1 MPTMPKEYSRSKQR
15 DHRAKQSILKDGLLP
30 MQKRFVDALTR
41 KQGAPEIG
49 ILCTPRAQGK
59 SWLCGRLIGRSLTP
73 GDDLHESSVENVLVA
88 SSRSQAQITLEFARQ
103 ALAEVP
109 GIRWSNDG
117 AIHVAS
123 RARIKIISSDARRS
137 LGLGAHARW
146 LFCDEPSA
154 WSPQAGRRLFD
165 SMRTALGKRKC
176 QIVLCGTVAPSPMQ
190 GPGAWWPD
198 LVKSGSGDGVH
209 LELLQADE
217 KRWRDWGECLR
228 VNPAHLVNSFLE
240 KTLRREFDEALKSER
255 AALPFRQYRL
265 NLPGGEST
273 GEQPLITAAEWQRV
287 GARPVPQ
294 VEGQPVIGC
303 DLGGTRSW
311 SAAAALWPSG
321 RIEAWGVAPGT
332 PTLEDQEQEDQVA
345 DDSYVE
351 LVKSGGLSV
360 SAGLSVPSVDVLLA
374 RIWAWK
380 PLCVVS
386 DPYRSAEL
394 HKAVAGR
401 CRVVER
407 GKGGS
412 ETTSNIQSL
421 RSLLL
426 DTASGVTEPSRA
438 LLAAAFAQT
447 TLKIGND
454 GITKVTKLDQR
465 RSRDDACAALLLAA
479 GELARRPAPVEL
491 RGAVISKY
499 GEVTWL

>member
-1 MPTMPKEYSRSKQR
+1 M
-15 DHRAKQSILKDGLLP
+15 
-30 MQKRFVDALTR
+30 
-41 KQGAPEIG
+41 
-49 ILCTPRAQGK
+49 
-59 SWLCGRLIGRSLTP
+59 
-73 GDDLHESSVENVLVA
+73 
-88 SSRSQAQITLEFARQ
+88 
-103 ALAEVP
+103 
-109 GIRWSNDG
+109 
-117 AIHVAS
+117 
-123 RARIKIISSDARRS
+123 
-137 LGLGAHARW
+137 
-146 LFCDEPSA
+146 
-154 WSPQAGRRLFD
+154 
-165 SMRTALGKRKC
+165 
-176 QIVLCGTVAPSPMQ
+176 
-190 GPGAWWPD
+190 
-198 LVKSGSGDGVH
+198 
-209 LELLQADE
+209 
-217 KRWRDWGECLR
+217 
-228 VNPAHLVNSFLE
+228 
-240 KTLRREFDEALKSER
+240 
-255 AALPFRQYRL
+255 
-265 NLPGGEST
+265 
-273 GEQPLITAAEWQRV
+273 
-287 GARPVPQ
+287 PQ

-447 TLKIGND
+447 TLKVDNSGV
-454 GITKVTKLDQR
+454 TKVGKLDQR
-465 RSRDDACAALLLAA
+465 RSRDDAAAALLLAA
-479 GELARRPAPVEL
+479 GELARRPEPVQL
-491 RGAVISKY
+491 RGAIIQKDGTVI
-499 GEVTWL
+499 WL